1 MLNGAICYD
10 FTTDALPCHLGL
22 VVDLSCLPPGRH
34 SALGDDALLALTDDQ
49 ILSIQNGYI
58 LTYFLGSAL
67 VVTDDTYSRLTEGRK
82 LTYRIAH
89 TGWNYGIVTQF
100 L

>member
-10 FTTDALPCHLGL
+10 FTTDAWPCHLGL
-22 VVDLSCLPPGRH
+22 VVDLNCLPPGCH

-58 LTYFLGSAL
+58 LTYFLESTL
-67 VVTDDTYSRLTEGRK
+67 VVTDDTYFSSHCG
-82 LTYRIAH
+82 
-89 TGWNYGIVTQF
+89 
-100 L
+100 